1 MLDGVIGEMK
11 NHTSADDEEIHN
23 ILEDVVF
30 LFIRVRVHRYFKDFN
45 LKRSTSRTVAL
56 RTELKAKYVHKV

>member
-45 LKRSTSRTVAL
+45 LKR
-56 RTELKAKYVHKV
+56 